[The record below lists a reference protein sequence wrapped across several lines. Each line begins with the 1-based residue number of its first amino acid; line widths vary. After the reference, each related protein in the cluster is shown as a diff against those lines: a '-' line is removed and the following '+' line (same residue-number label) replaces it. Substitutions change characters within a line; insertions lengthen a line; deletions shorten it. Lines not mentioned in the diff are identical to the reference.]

1 MIYYNNEPIFKK
13 EVYNTFGTELL
24 ETIDN
29 IFKDDWCFEN
39 DNTIIGGFVPSENDI
54 IKLYKANIDVEI
66 KIRPSLLIC
75 GIDTA
80 IFPEL
85 EISIIK

>member
-13 EVYNTFGTELL
+13 EIYDTFTIELL

-29 IFKDDWCFEN
+29 MSDDWYFKN
-39 DNTIIGGFVPSENDI
+39 DNTIICDFIPSENDI
-54 IKLYKANIDVEI
+54 IKLYEANINIKIEI
-66 KIRPSLLIC
+66 KPSLLIC
-75 GIDTA
+75 GIDT
-80 IFPEL
+80 IILPEL

>member
-13 EVYNTFGTELL
+13 EVYDTFDTELL

-29 IFKDDWCFEN
+29 IFNDDWYFKN
-39 DNTIIGGFVPSENDI
+39 DNTIIGEFIPSENDI
-54 IKLYKANIDVEI
+54 IKLYEVNIDIEI
-66 KIRPSLLIC
+66 KIKPSLLIC
-75 GIDTA
+75 GIDTV
-80 IFPEL
+80 ILPEL

>member
-13 EVYNTFGTELL
+13 EIYEIFGTKLL

-29 IFKDDWCFEN
+29 IFNDDWYFKN
-39 DNTIIGGFVPSENDI
+39 DNTIIGEFIPSENDI
-54 IKLYKANIDVEI
+54 IKLYKTNMDIEI
-66 KIRPSLLIC
+66 KIKPSLLIC
-75 GIDTA
+75 GTDTA
-80 IFPEL
+80 ILPEL